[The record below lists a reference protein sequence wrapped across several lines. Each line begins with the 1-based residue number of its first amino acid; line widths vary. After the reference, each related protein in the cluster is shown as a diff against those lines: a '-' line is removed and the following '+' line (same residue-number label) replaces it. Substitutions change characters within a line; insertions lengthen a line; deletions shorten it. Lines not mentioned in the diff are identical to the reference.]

1 MNEELSKEAKLESS
15 PKKRQAKPKVDDVAE
30 LKAQVENL
38 EACLCEL
45 ATHTGYRSILSKYNL
60 KPYEI
65 TAADTRKNRG

>member
-1 MNEELSKEAKLESS
+1 MSEESNKEAKLESS
-15 PKKRQAKPKVDDVAE
+15 PKKRQAKTDDTAE
-30 LKAQVENL
+30 LKAQIETL
-38 EACLCEL
+38 TACLEEL